1 MIILSIDMG
10 ASSSTFFLHKDNK
23 SEKIY
28 EFNNYSIFS
37 DNSHIWD
44 IDKIINEIYFT
55 INKVLDKHSKIDYL
69 VTCSWG
75 LDYILFDKYDKII
88 KPCYGYRDNRSKSGQ
103 EYIMSKNNI
112 NDIFNINGIQNLSY
126 NTIYQLQSESKERLN
141 RTKLILNISDAI
153 NYILTGIACS
163 EISILS
169 TTGLLDIKNRNFSNK
184 LSKICNIENRVAKIV
199 YPGYKLGK
207 LLNYPNISLICGFS
221 HDTAAAVNSIDNL
234 MPEDLY
240 LSCGTWSLLGCI
252 LDKPNLSDDILKL
265 NFTNE
270 IQNNKIR
277 LLKNIV
283 GLWVIQEIERE
294 TKYTYSELSNLASQ
308 NKDEANILD
317 LSEPIFL
324 EPDNMLS
331 KIKSRYCKKY
341 NNFKDNIG
349 FIVCIVINSLIE
361 LYLKTI
367 EELWYLTGIN
377 FKRLHVVG
385 GGTKNILLMKELV
398 KRTNLKLVVHK
409 NLNSA
414 IGNIKFINSIC

>member
-1 MIILSIDMG
+1 
-10 ASSSTFFLHKDNK
+10 
-23 SEKIY
+23 
-28 EFNNYSIFS
+28 
-37 DNSHIWD
+37 
-44 IDKIINEIYFT
+44 
-55 INKVLDKHSKIDYL
+55 
-69 VTCSWG
+69 
-75 LDYILFDKYDKII
+75 
-88 KPCYGYRDNRSKSGQ
+88 
-103 EYIMSKNNI
+103 
-112 NDIFNINGIQNLSY
+112 
-126 NTIYQLQSESKERLN
+126 
-141 RTKLILNISDAI
+141 
-153 NYILTGIACS
+153 
-163 EISILS
+163 
-169 TTGLLDIKNRNFSNK
+169 
-184 LSKICNIENRVAKIV
+184 
-199 YPGYKLGK
+199 
-207 LLNYPNISLICGFS
+207 
-221 HDTAAAVNSIDNL
+221 

-252 LDKPNLSDDILKL
+252 LDEPNLSDDVFKL

-283 GLWVIQEIERE
+283 GLWIIQEIERE

-331 KIKSRYCKKY
+331 KIKSKYCKKY

-367 EELWYLTGIN
+367 EELRYLTGIN
-377 FKRLHVVG
+377 FKRLHIVG
-385 GGTKNILLMKELV
+385 GGTKNELLMKELK
-398 KRTNLKLVVHK
+398 KRTNLKVIVHK